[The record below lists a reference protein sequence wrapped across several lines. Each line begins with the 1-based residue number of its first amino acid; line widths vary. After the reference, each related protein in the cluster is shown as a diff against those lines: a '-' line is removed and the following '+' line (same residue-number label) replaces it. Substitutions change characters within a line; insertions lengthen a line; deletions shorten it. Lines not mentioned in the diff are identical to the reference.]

1 MYRNNSEVVTR
12 VHKSLLVNLLRFC
25 ESHNIH
31 DWNGI
36 QESRIKE
43 VFDQPLWKLLELE
56 GKYAS
61 DYVSEGVFRIEE
73 KTGQLVNPSSGK
85 WKDDDLRRTF
95 PELASVQEPSKDK
108 EFKCQLE
115 HVNSRRLLVESL
127 LLKRITLDELVEEH
141 LMGCVVTAA
150 EHMRLRQKYESLED
164 PWLKYRKADP
174 PVRVWSRQNGE
185 WLF

>member
-1 MYRNNSEVVTR
+1 MYRTNSEVVTR
-12 VHKSLLVNLLRFC
+12 VHKSLLANLLSFC

-31 DWNGI
+31 DWKGI

-56 GKYAS
+56 GKYVK
-61 DYVSEGVFRIEE
+61 DYVSEGVVSIEDN
-73 KTGQLVNPSSGK
+73 TGQPVNPNSGR
-85 WKDDDLRRTF
+85 WTDDDLRRAF
-95 PELASVQEPSKDK
+95 PELANVQEPSKEK
-108 EFKCQLE
+108 AFKCQLE

-127 LLKRITLDELVEEH
+127 LLKRITLDELVEKH
-141 LMGCVVTAA
+141 LIGCVVTLA
-150 EHMRLRQKYESLED
+150 EHTRLRTKHESLDD

-174 PVRVWSRQNGE
+174 PVRVWSRANQE